1 MKRFVLLSLV
11 LIFLISGISVS
22 ANSDGDAIA
31 EKQFESGMEYFDRQD
46 YGHAFSY
53 FQISGDIKGYAPA
66 QNMLGI
72 CYRDGLGTEQ
82 DLETAKQYFQLAA
95 DQGYSAAK
103 ENLSSIEDLIK
114 KESHVHEWIEAT
126 YTTPKT
132 CAICGVTEG
141 EPKPISV
148 PKIVSVTIDEENNPV
163 LVWEKL
169 DEATGYKVYKSFDED
184 SRYSLVLTT
193 KETSCT
199 VHLDNMKGTTV
210 YFKIQA
216 KLDGSINSEYSIPVN
231 ITTNGVR
238 PEYNISGNT
247 LYISGDEEIKPSR
260 YLEDWKTQKSEI
272 EGIIIGEGAKTIANY
287 AFSDCVNLKSVT
299 IPNGMYSIGINAF
312 ENCKLLEYIELP
324 ESIAIIE
331 NRAFNGCDG
340 LEKIYIPAGIREIG
354 FEAFNSS
361 ISQVEYDGTY
371 EQWKS
376 LDAENNIGYEE
387 LKTRDKTVRD
397 HYKLKGTW
405 GEPQFVYDRTLSPFV
420 LDEAISNCYI
430 LDMDIY
436 PENFQ
441 KGEWHL
447 YLQMLD
453 GNWLRF
459 NITVDHAYYSDK
471 KFLFASYCTKLNY
484 RYYFKAIALS
494 PPEGVDCDVVDS
506 VTFWYDS
513 E

>member
-1 MKRFVLLSLV
+1 MKRIVSV
-11 LIFLISGISVS
+11 FLILNIIILGIS
-22 ANSDGDAIA
+22 ANAYSDNAIT
-31 EKQFESGMEYFDRQD
+31 EKRYASGMECFEKQD
-46 YGHAFSY
+46 YELAFSY
-53 FQISGDIKGYAPA
+53 FLIAGEVEGYALA

-72 CYRDGLGTEQ
+72 CYRDGLGTVR

-95 DQGYSAAK
+95 DQGYSDAK

-114 KESHVHEWIEAT
+114 KESHVHEWVEAT

-132 CAICGVTEG
+132 CATCGTTEG
-141 EPKPISV
+141 EPKPIPV
-148 PKIVSVTIDEENNPV
+148 PEIISGTVDDDNNPV
-163 LVWEKL
+163 LVWRKL

-216 KLDGSINSEYSIPVN
+216 KLDGSINSEYSIPVSV
-231 ITTNGVR
+231 TTNGVR

-260 YLEDWKTQKSEI
+260 YLEDWKSQKAEI
-272 EGIIIGEGAKTIANY
+272 ETIIIGEGATTIANY
-287 AFSDCVNLKSVT
+287 AFSDCINLKSVS
-299 IPNGMYSIGINAF
+299 IPEGLYSIGINAF
-312 ENCKLLEYIELP
+312 ENCKMLKNLEFP
-324 ESIAIIE
+324 ESLTE
-331 NRAFNGCDG
+331 LQNRAFNGCDG
-340 LEKIYIPAGIREIG
+340 LERINIPAGIREIG

-371 EQWKS
+371 AQWKS
-376 LDAENNIGYEE
+376 LDTENNIDYEE
-387 LKTRDKTVRD
+387 LKTRDKTIRD
-397 HYKLKGTW
+397 HYRLKGSW
-405 GEPQFVYDRTLSPFV
+405 GEPQFVYDRTMSPFV
-420 LDEAISNCYI
+420 LDEAITDCYI

-447 YLQMLD
+447 YLQTLD

-459 NITVDHAYYSDK
+459 NITVDHTYYSDK

-494 PPEGVDCDVVDS
+494 PPEGVNCDVVDC

>member
-1 MKRFVLLSLV
+1 MKKILSLV
-11 LIFLISGISVS
+11 IVISILLTAVS
-22 ANSDGDAIA
+22 INVFAAGTSA
-31 EKQFESGMEYFDRQD
+31 EDMYREGMEFFEKED
-46 YGHAFSY
+46 YGRAFAR
-53 FQISGDIKGYAPA
+53 FQIAGEVHGYAPA

-72 CYRDGLGTEQ
+72 CYRDGLGIER

-95 DQGYSAAK
+95 DQGYSDAK

-132 CAICGVTEG
+132 CATCGATDG
-141 EPKPISV
+141 EPKPIPV
-148 PKIVSVTIDEENNPV
+148 PEIISVTVDDDNNPV
-163 LVWEKL
+163 VVWRKM
-169 DEATGYKVYKSFDED
+169 DGATGYKVYKSFDEE
-184 SRYSLVLTT
+184 SRYSLALTT

-216 KLDGSINSEYSIPVN
+216 KLDGSINSEYSIPVS

-238 PEYNISGNT
+238 PEYKISGST

-260 YLEDWKTQKSEI
+260 YLEDWKILKEQI
-272 EGIIIGEGAKTIANY
+272 ETVVIGEGARTIATY
-287 AFSDCVNLKSVT
+287 AFSDCINLANVSISDGVHT
-299 IPNGMYSIGINAF
+299 IGRYAF
-312 ENCKLLEYIELP
+312 QNCQMKIIELP
-324 ESIAIIE
+324 ETITEIQDY
-331 NRAFNGCDG
+331 AFDGCERLERLYLPDG
-340 LEKIYIPAGIREIG
+340 IQKIG
-354 FEAFNSS
+354 FKTFTSHDIAE
-361 ISQVEYDGTY
+361 VEYGGTY
-371 EQWKS
+371 AKWKS
-376 LDAENNIGYEE
+376 IDTETEIEYQE
-387 LKTRDKTVRD
+387 LRMKDKTVRD

-420 LDEAISNCYI
+420 LDEAITDCYI

-441 KGEWHL
+441 KGEWYL
-447 YLQMLD
+447 YLQTLD

-459 NITVDHAYYSDK
+459 NITVDHAYYRENR
-471 KFLFASYCTKLNY
+471 FLLASCCSKLNY

-494 PPEGVDCDVVDS
+494 PPEGVDCDATGN
-506 VTFWYDS
+506 VTFWYDN